1 MTKTI
6 PAKSVQV
13 NVDLEKV
20 KPTPNDYEWTDYVLS
35 QLKDNEKIDGNP
47 TTDGLRRIFETVMD
61 CEVISSISNVLQV
74 PEPNNDRRCTVVHTI
89 TFMPNTKSPDEY
101 ASTKVFTGA
110 SDSYWGNT
118 DSVFRAHPVAVAET
132 KAEGRA
138 LRRAM
143 KLTKVITADEK
154 ASESENFDGD
164 SVDKITV
171 DQLSFINNL
180 ASRLD
185 INVRAL
191 LDSMSIDHS
200 NIRQILHKDGVSV
213 IQKLNSYQR
222 DKTSI
227 PSELIGYNTEWRN
240 EI

>member
-1 MTKTI
+1 MAKT
-6 PAKSVQV
+6 V
-13 NVDLEKV
+13 EKKEMV

-35 QLKDNEKIDGNP
+35 LLKDNEKIDGNP

-61 CEVISSISNVLQV
+61 CEVISSVSDVLQV
-74 PEPNNDRRCTVVHTI
+74 PEPNNDRRCTVIHTI
-89 TFMPNTKSPDEY
+89 TFISNTKNPDEY
-101 ASTKVFTGA
+101 ASTRVFTGA

-154 ASESENFDGD
+154 ASETEHFDGD

-180 ASRLD
+180 ASRLN
-185 INVRAL
+185 INVRSL
-191 LDSMSIDHS
+191 FDNMNIDHS
-200 NIRQILHKDGVSV
+200 DIKKILHKEGVSI
-213 IQKLNSYQR
+213 IQKLNLYQR
-222 DKTSI
+222 EKDSI
-227 PSELIGYNTEWRN
+227 PNELIGYNAEWRN
-240 EI
+240 EV

>member
-1 MTKTI
+1 M
-6 PAKSVQV
+6 AKADKKEVTT
-13 NVDLEKV
+13 V

-35 QLKDNEKIDGNP
+35 LLKDNEKIDGNP

-61 CEVISSISNVLQV
+61 CEVISSVSDVLQV
-74 PEPNNDRRCTVVHTI
+74 PEPNNDRRCTVIHTI
-89 TFMPNTKSPDEY
+89 TFISNTKSPDEY
-101 ASTKVFTGA
+101 ASTRTFTGA

-154 ASESENFDGD
+154 ASETEHFDGD

-180 ASRLD
+180 CSRLN
-185 INVRAL
+185 INVRSL
-191 LDSMSIDHS
+191 FNNSDIDHS
-200 NIRQILHKDGVSV
+200 DIRNILHKDGVSI
-213 IQKLNSYQR
+213 IQKLNTYQR
-222 DKTSI
+222 KIDTI
-227 PSELIGYNTEWRN
+227 PSEIIGYNAEWRN
-240 EI
+240 EV